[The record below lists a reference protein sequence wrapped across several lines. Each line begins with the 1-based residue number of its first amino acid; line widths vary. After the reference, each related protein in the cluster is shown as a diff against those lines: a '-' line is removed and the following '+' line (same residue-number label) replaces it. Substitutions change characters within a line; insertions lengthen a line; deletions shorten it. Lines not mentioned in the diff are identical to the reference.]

1 MDIGKNLSTIS
12 KKLSNYNA
20 KLIPVIKNRTVEEV
34 KEVYNCGFR
43 EFGEN
48 RLDDYFL
55 HSDKFDDA
63 VFHFIAPIQSRK
75 IKVIFE
81 NFEFIHTVSRF
92 KEIDLI
98 SKLDKKRKVLLQIN
112 IDKDPNKSGIDPD
125 LIFFIPLLNEPTPGR
140 TTILKFNNF
149 WRLLIIFTL
158 QPIVLYALLI
168 LCMLLIPK
176 FIKAPLS
183 NEAVTCSPLASKTS
197 NSRLSKFFDTDLE

>member
-1 MDIGKNLSTIS
+1 MDIEKNLSTIS

-125 LIFFIPLLNEPTPGR
+125 LIYEYFEYSKNSIDLPIGLMCIPNIQSDPRVVFSKMQSINAELKKKYSEYLGELSMGMSDDYEIALDYGA
-140 TTILKFNNF
+140 TIIRVGSK
-149 WRLLIIFTL
+149 IFT
-158 QPIVLYALLI
+158 
-168 LCMLLIPK
+168 
-176 FIKAPLS
+176 
-183 NEAVTCSPLASKTS
+183 
-197 NSRLSKFFDTDLE
+197 

>member
-1 MDIGKNLSTIS
+1 MDIEKNLSTIS

-20 KLIPVIKNRTVEEV
+20 KLIPVVKNRTVEEV

-125 LIFFIPLLNEPTPGR
+125 LIFEYFEYSKNSIDLPIGLMCIPNIQSDPRVVFSKMQSINAELKKKYSEYVGELSMGMSDDYEIALDYGA
-140 TTILKFNNF
+140 TIIRVGSK
-149 WRLLIIFTL
+149 IFT
-158 QPIVLYALLI
+158 
-168 LCMLLIPK
+168 
-176 FIKAPLS
+176 
-183 NEAVTCSPLASKTS
+183 
-197 NSRLSKFFDTDLE
+197 

>member
-1 MDIGKNLSTIS
+1 MDIEKNLSTIS

-125 LIFFIPLLNEPTPGR
+125 LIFEYFEYSKNSIDLPIGLMCIPNIQSDPRVVFSKMQSINAELKKKYSEYVGELSMGMSDDFEIALDYGA
-140 TTILKFNNF
+140 TIIRVGSK
-149 WRLLIIFTL
+149 IFT
-158 QPIVLYALLI
+158 
-168 LCMLLIPK
+168 
-176 FIKAPLS
+176 
-183 NEAVTCSPLASKTS
+183 
-197 NSRLSKFFDTDLE
+197 

>member
-1 MDIGKNLSTIS
+1 MDIEKNLSTIS

-34 KEVYNCGFR
+34 KQVYNCGFR

-125 LIFFIPLLNEPTPGR
+125 LIFEYFEYSKNSIDLPIGLMCIPNIQSDPRVVFSKMQSINAELKKKYSEYVGELSMGMSDDYEIALDYGA
-140 TTILKFNNF
+140 TIIRVGSK
-149 WRLLIIFTL
+149 IFT
-158 QPIVLYALLI
+158 
-168 LCMLLIPK
+168 
-176 FIKAPLS
+176 
-183 NEAVTCSPLASKTS
+183 
-197 NSRLSKFFDTDLE
+197 

>member
-1 MDIGKNLSTIS
+1 MDIEKNLNTIS

-34 KEVYNCGFR
+34 KEVYNNGFR

-75 IKVIFE
+75 IKDIFE
-81 NFEFIHTVSRF
+81 NFEFIHSVSRF

-112 IDKDPNKSGIDPD
+112 IDKDTNKSGIDPD
-125 LIFFIPLLNEPTPGR
+125 LIYEYFEYSKNSIDLPIGLMCIPNIQSDPRVVFSKMQSINAELKKKYSEYVGELSMGMSDDYEIALDYGA
-140 TTILKFNNF
+140 TIIRVGSK
-149 WRLLIIFTL
+149 IFT
-158 QPIVLYALLI
+158 
-168 LCMLLIPK
+168 
-176 FIKAPLS
+176 
-183 NEAVTCSPLASKTS
+183 
-197 NSRLSKFFDTDLE
+197 

>member
-1 MDIGKNLSTIS
+1 MDIEKNLSTIS

-125 LIFFIPLLNEPTPGR
+125 LIYEYFEYSKNSIDLPLGLMCIPNIQSDPKVVFSKMQSINAELKKKYSEYVGELSMGMSDDYEIALDYGA
-140 TTILKFNNF
+140 TIIRVGSK
-149 WRLLIIFTL
+149 IFT
-158 QPIVLYALLI
+158 
-168 LCMLLIPK
+168 
-176 FIKAPLS
+176 
-183 NEAVTCSPLASKTS
+183 
-197 NSRLSKFFDTDLE
+197 

>member
-1 MDIGKNLSTIS
+1 MDIEKNLSTIS

-98 SKLDKKRKVLLQIN
+98 SKLNKKRKVLLQIN

-125 LIFFIPLLNEPTPGR
+125 LIFEYFEYSKNSIDLPIGLMCIPNIQSDPRVVFSKMQSINAELKKKYSEYVGELSMGMSDDYEIALDYGA
-140 TTILKFNNF
+140 TIIRVGSK
-149 WRLLIIFTL
+149 IFT
-158 QPIVLYALLI
+158 
-168 LCMLLIPK
+168 
-176 FIKAPLS
+176 
-183 NEAVTCSPLASKTS
+183 
-197 NSRLSKFFDTDLE
+197 

>member
-1 MDIGKNLSTIS
+1 MCIRDSS

-125 LIFFIPLLNEPTPGR
+125 LIFEYFEYSKNSIDLPIGLMCIPNIQSDPRVVFSKMQSINAELKKKYSEYVGELSMGMSDDYEIALDYGA
-140 TTILKFNNF
+140 TIIRVGSK
-149 WRLLIIFTL
+149 IFT
-158 QPIVLYALLI
+158 
-168 LCMLLIPK
+168 
-176 FIKAPLS
+176 
-183 NEAVTCSPLASKTS
+183 
-197 NSRLSKFFDTDLE
+197 

>member
-1 MDIGKNLSTIS
+1 MDIEKNLNTIS
-12 KKLSNYNA
+12 KKLSNYSA

-34 KEVYNCGFR
+34 KEVYDCGFR

-48 RLDDYFL
+48 RLEDYFL
-55 HSDKFDDA
+55 HSDKFYDA

-125 LIFFIPLLNEPTPGR
+125 LIYEYFEYSKNSIDLPIGLMCIPNIQSDPRKVFSKMQSINAELKKKYSEYVGELSMGMSDDYEIALDYGA
-140 TTILKFNNF
+140 TIIRVGSK
-149 WRLLIIFTL
+149 IFT
-158 QPIVLYALLI
+158 
-168 LCMLLIPK
+168 
-176 FIKAPLS
+176 
-183 NEAVTCSPLASKTS
+183 
-197 NSRLSKFFDTDLE
+197 

>member
-1 MDIGKNLSTIS
+1 MDIEKNLSTIS

-125 LIFFIPLLNEPTPGR
+125 LICEYFEYSKNSIDLPIGLMCIPNIQSDPRVVFSKMQSINAELKKKYSEYVGELSMGMSDDYEIALDYGA
-140 TTILKFNNF
+140 TIIRVGSK
-149 WRLLIIFTL
+149 IFT
-158 QPIVLYALLI
+158 
-168 LCMLLIPK
+168 
-176 FIKAPLS
+176 
-183 NEAVTCSPLASKTS
+183 
-197 NSRLSKFFDTDLE
+197 

>member
-1 MDIGKNLSTIS
+1 MDIEKNLSTIS

-81 NFEFIHTVSRF
+81 NFEFIHTISRF

-125 LIFFIPLLNEPTPGR
+125 LIFEYFEYSKNSIDLPIGLMCIPNIQSDPRVVFSKMQSINAELKKKYSEYVGELSMGMSDDYEIALDYGA
-140 TTILKFNNF
+140 TIIRVGSK
-149 WRLLIIFTL
+149 IFT
-158 QPIVLYALLI
+158 
-168 LCMLLIPK
+168 
-176 FIKAPLS
+176 
-183 NEAVTCSPLASKTS
+183 
-197 NSRLSKFFDTDLE
+197 

>member
-1 MDIGKNLSTIS
+1 MDIEKNLSTIS

-112 IDKDPNKSGIDPD
+112 IDKDPNKAGIDPD
-125 LIFFIPLLNEPTPGR
+125 LIFEYFEYSKNSIDLPIGLMCIPNIQSDPRVVFSKMQSINAELKKKYSEYVGELSMGMSDDYEIALDYGA
-140 TTILKFNNF
+140 TIIRVGSK
-149 WRLLIIFTL
+149 IFT
-158 QPIVLYALLI
+158 
-168 LCMLLIPK
+168 
-176 FIKAPLS
+176 
-183 NEAVTCSPLASKTS
+183 
-197 NSRLSKFFDTDLE
+197 

>member
-1 MDIGKNLSTIS
+1 MDIEKNLSTIS

-48 RLDDYFL
+48 RLDDYL
-55 HSDKFDDA
+55 LNSDKFDDS
-63 VFHFIAPIQSRK
+63 VFQFIAPIQSRK

-125 LIFFIPLLNEPTPGR
+125 LIFEYFEYSKNSIDLPIGLMCIPNIQSDPRVVFSKMQSINAELKKKYSEYVGELSMGMSDDYEIALDYGA
-140 TTILKFNNF
+140 TIIRVGSK
-149 WRLLIIFTL
+149 IFT
-158 QPIVLYALLI
+158 
-168 LCMLLIPK
+168 
-176 FIKAPLS
+176 
-183 NEAVTCSPLASKTS
+183 
-197 NSRLSKFFDTDLE
+197 

>member
-1 MDIGKNLSTIS
+1 MDIEKNLNTIS

-34 KEVYNCGFR
+34 NEVYNCGFR

-125 LIFFIPLLNEPTPGR
+125 LIFEYFEYSKNSIDLPIGLMCIPNIQSDPRVVFSKMQSINAELKKKYSEYVGELSMGMSDDYEIALDYGA
-140 TTILKFNNF
+140 TIIRVGSK
-149 WRLLIIFTL
+149 IFT
-158 QPIVLYALLI
+158 
-168 LCMLLIPK
+168 
-176 FIKAPLS
+176 
-183 NEAVTCSPLASKTS
+183 
-197 NSRLSKFFDTDLE
+197 

>member
-1 MDIGKNLSTIS
+1 MDIEKNLSTIS

-112 IDKDPNKSGIDPD
+112 IDKDLNKSGIDPD
-125 LIFFIPLLNEPTPGR
+125 LIFEYFEYSRNSIELPIGLMCIPNIQSDPRVVFSKMQSINAELKKKYSEYVGELSMGMSDDYEIALDYGA
-140 TTILKFNNF
+140 TIIRVGSK
-149 WRLLIIFTL
+149 IFT
-158 QPIVLYALLI
+158 
-168 LCMLLIPK
+168 
-176 FIKAPLS
+176 
-183 NEAVTCSPLASKTS
+183 
-197 NSRLSKFFDTDLE
+197 

>member
-1 MDIGKNLSTIS
+1 MDIEKNLNTIS
-12 KKLSNYNA
+12 KKLSNYSA

-48 RLDDYFL
+48 RLEDYFL

-125 LIFFIPLLNEPTPGR
+125 LIYEYFEYSKNSIDLPIGLMCIPNIQSDPREVFSKMQSINAELKKKYSEYVGELSMGMSDDYEIALDYGA
-140 TTILKFNNF
+140 TIIRVGSK
-149 WRLLIIFTL
+149 IFT
-158 QPIVLYALLI
+158 
-168 LCMLLIPK
+168 
-176 FIKAPLS
+176 
-183 NEAVTCSPLASKTS
+183 
-197 NSRLSKFFDTDLE
+197 

>member
-1 MDIGKNLSTIS
+1 MDIAKNLNTIS

-125 LIFFIPLLNEPTPGR
+125 LIYEYFEYSKNSIDLPIGLMCIPNIQSDPRVVFSKMQSINAELKKKYSEYVGELSMGMSDDYEIALDYGA
-140 TTILKFNNF
+140 TIIRVGSK
-149 WRLLIIFTL
+149 IFT
-158 QPIVLYALLI
+158 
-168 LCMLLIPK
+168 
-176 FIKAPLS
+176 
-183 NEAVTCSPLASKTS
+183 
-197 NSRLSKFFDTDLE
+197 

>member
-1 MDIGKNLSTIS
+1 MDIEKNLNTIS

-98 SKLDKKRKVLLQIN
+98 SKLDKKKKVLLQIN

-125 LIFFIPLLNEPTPGR
+125 LIFEYFEYSKNSIDLPIGLMCIPNIQSDPRVVFSKMQSINAELKKKYSEYVGELSMGMSDDYEIALDYGA
-140 TTILKFNNF
+140 TIIRVGSK
-149 WRLLIIFTL
+149 IFT
-158 QPIVLYALLI
+158 
-168 LCMLLIPK
+168 
-176 FIKAPLS
+176 
-183 NEAVTCSPLASKTS
+183 
-197 NSRLSKFFDTDLE
+197 

>member
-1 MDIGKNLSTIS
+1 MDIEKNLSTIS

-125 LIFFIPLLNEPTPGR
+125 LIFEYFEYSKNSIDLPIGLMCIPNITSDPRVVFSKMQSINAELKKKYSEYVGELSMGMSDDYEIALDYGA
-140 TTILKFNNF
+140 TIIRVGSK
-149 WRLLIIFTL
+149 IFT
-158 QPIVLYALLI
+158 
-168 LCMLLIPK
+168 
-176 FIKAPLS
+176 
-183 NEAVTCSPLASKTS
+183 
-197 NSRLSKFFDTDLE
+197 

>member
-1 MDIGKNLSTIS
+1 MDIEKNLNTIS

-92 KEIDLI
+92 KEMDLI

-112 IDKDPNKSGIDPD
+112 IDKDTNKSGIDPD
-125 LIFFIPLLNEPTPGR
+125 LIYEYFEYSKNSIDLPIGLMCIPNIQSDPRVVFSKMQSINAELKKKYSEYVGELSMGMSDDYEIALDYGA
-140 TTILKFNNF
+140 TIIRVGSK
-149 WRLLIIFTL
+149 IFT
-158 QPIVLYALLI
+158 
-168 LCMLLIPK
+168 
-176 FIKAPLS
+176 
-183 NEAVTCSPLASKTS
+183 
-197 NSRLSKFFDTDLE
+197 

>member
-1 MDIGKNLSTIS
+1 MDIEKNLSTIS

-48 RLDDYFL
+48 RLEDYFL

-125 LIFFIPLLNEPTPGR
+125 LIYEYFEYSKNSIDLPIGLMCIPNIQSDPREVFSKMQSINAELKKKYSEYVGELSMGMSDDYEIALDYGA
-140 TTILKFNNF
+140 TIIRVGSK
-149 WRLLIIFTL
+149 IFT
-158 QPIVLYALLI
+158 
-168 LCMLLIPK
+168 
-176 FIKAPLS
+176 
-183 NEAVTCSPLASKTS
+183 
-197 NSRLSKFFDTDLE
+197 